1 VSALTD
7 RERAVLALESRVW
20 KHAST
25 KEDAIR
31 DLGLTPTRHYQVLNG
46 LLDRADAWEY
56 APAAL
61 ARARAVRDRQRRRRA
76 ARGERI
82 R

>member
-1 VSALTD
+1 MTET
-7 RERAVLALESRVW
+7 ERGVLDLESRVW
-20 KHAST
+20 KYAGA

-31 DLGLTPTRHYQVLNG
+31 GLGITPVRHYQVLNG

-61 ARARAVRDRQRRRRA
+61 ARARAVRERQRHRRRA
-76 ARGERI
+76 A
-82 R
+82 

>member
-1 VSALTD
+1 VTALTMTEQ
-7 RERAVLALESRVW
+7 RVLDVESRVW
-20 KHAST
+20 KYAGA

-31 DLGLTPTRHYQVLNG
+31 GLGLTPVRHYQVLNG

-61 ARARAVRDRQRRRRA
+61 ARARAVRDRQRHRRRA
-76 ARGERI
+76 AV
-82 R
+82 

>member
-1 VSALTD
+1 MTELTD
-7 RERAVLALESRVW
+7 RERAVLDLEGRVW
-20 KHAST
+20 KHAGT

-31 DLGLTPTRHYQVLNG
+31 DLGMTPTRHYQVLNG

-61 ARARAVRDRQRRRRA
+61 ARARAVRNRQRHRRRA
-76 ARGERI
+76 A
-82 R
+82 